1 MVIHTCSKGPNCNI
15 LHPEK
20 KQITFLKI
28 YVSKLQMAV
37 LTQNVMF
44 IPDIKLE
51 ESRGLS
57 AVP

>member
-1 MVIHTCSKGPNCNI
+1 MVIHACSKGSNCNI